1 MSRTAVSR
9 KHGVTRDSLLDAGL
23 KLFSEKGFDGTSV
36 MEIEA
41 AVGLKPGNG
50 SFYRHFKSK
59 EELMELVVHRE
70 IENVRR
76 WRTLMIASVEEGEGR
91 EKLKRG
97 FVQSLEGME
106 TIKDLMNVLA
116 REYGQGRFPKLM
128 TQLKALLMD
137 EGVEAFRKE
146 YREAIKKGVLR
157 DMDARILSSIMMSS
171 LVGYHLANMYFG
183 SELGGVNRQEFT
195 DGLVDLI
202 ISKESK

>member
-1 MSRTAVSR
+1 
-9 KHGVTRDSLLDAGL
+9 
-23 KLFSEKGFDGTSV
+23 
-36 MEIEA
+36 
-41 AVGLKPGNG
+41 
-50 SFYRHFKSK
+50 
-59 EELMELVVHRE
+59 MELVVHRE